1 MLEQF
6 SEQKYINLETY
17 KRDNTPIK
25 TPVWFVID
33 NGLVYI
39 ITREST
45 GKVKRLKNN
54 QNVRIVPCSFKGEI
68 KSLGAWGGDFI
79 LASGINSPSYF
90 ESKGYKTIIKF
101 DDMMEFFQ
109 NIQQGI
115 TRSQNYQ
122 YDETNNKSTQ
132 LPDVDLEKEIPNLD
146 EKLTEQE
153 LSEEGITITDDGKI
167 LIEVN

>member
-1 MLEQF
+1 MVDMLEQF

-68 KSLGAWGGDFI
+68 KSEWVNGKAQKIMGSEAD
-79 LASGINSPSYF
+79 
-90 ESKGYKTIIKF
+90 KVIK
-101 DDMMEFFQ
+101 
-109 NIQQGI
+109 I
-115 TRSQNYQ
+115 R
-122 YDETNNKSTQ
+122 K
-132 LPDVDLEKEIPNLD
+132 K
-146 EKLTEQE
+146 K
-153 LSEEGITITDDGKI
+153 
-167 LIEVN
+167 